1 MYPYFHSPSSIFQR
15 MDRLQ
20 REMNRVFDQ
29 ALEGRSNL
37 AAYPAV
43 NIYAAENV
51 LVLHAELPG
60 FQAENLDISING
72 ETLTL
77 SGERFADNVPEEA
90 QYHRQERGVGKFSR
104 TIKLPYTIEA
114 DQVQAELKNGL
125 LTLTLPRAK
134 ADLPRKI
141 AVNH

>member
-1 MYPYFHSPSSIFQR
+1 

-29 ALEGRSNL
+29 ALETRSNPSG
-37 AAYPAV
+37 YPAV
-43 NIYAAENV
+43 NIYAAENG

-77 SGERFADNVPEEA
+77 SGERFAESIPEEA
-90 QYHRQERGVGKFSR
+90 HYHRQERGIGKFSR

-134 ADLPRKI
+134 TDLPRKI